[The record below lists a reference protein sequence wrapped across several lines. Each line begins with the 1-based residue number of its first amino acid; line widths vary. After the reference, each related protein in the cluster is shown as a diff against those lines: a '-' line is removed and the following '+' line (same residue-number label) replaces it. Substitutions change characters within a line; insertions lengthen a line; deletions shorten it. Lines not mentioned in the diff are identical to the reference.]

1 MLYLDYAKPLTGG
14 KYILNFFAESI
25 EDLDSISHGQRFIT
39 KNGTDYGVPQ
49 PSSTVVITM
58 PDKTK
63 KTYVLNEAGEW
74 QEGGVDMDYSKLENA
89 PIILA
94 NLADKEFIPEANT
107 YYEHLGE
114 TTEDFIKGI
123 IYLYDGKEYKAIDGS
138 GSGAGVQPDYNQ
150 NDSAAADYIKN
161 RPFYEETKTGVA
173 EVFNETLA
181 FEWDET
187 SNAGLGGK
195 EYEGGNPMGKISVG
209 TAMTVIFNGVE
220 YSGTTQDLPDGPKEE
235 IEAMG
240 FTGFVF
246 GASMTAGGD
255 WAPTAEFPFG
265 ILYYGNDDYEG
276 QAVAVLAINTS
287 INQASIPV
295 IIKTKATVT
304 EIHTIDPKFIKDMYY
319 STEAF
324 SPLIDFK
331 VISGDINTI
340 GSTMVVKYDGKEY
353 TEIVKD
359 AAEQGSSEH
368 KPYIGFK
375 MGGTATP
382 TEEQPFCYGV
392 NIILGDDTKQ
402 LFCAAPK
409 TVSENETI
417 IYNGE
422 NKTVKKATID
432 SISFLYIGNLHLFS
446 TDFEDTGEQ
455 YLTLFDYISVVTQGR
470 LDLVGSVVPADSIS
484 CEIKGENISYINPK
498 YIKDMYYEETGDT
511 ILQIVS
517 GTYTGIKFGEAYLIM
532 FPVTTLLIADKTAT
546 IKTSQGLE
554 DTRVVKSHTFDGT
567 TGSYIGNLGLLG
579 NEFPNTGETYVFYTT
594 EVEGSLRGAFVQTT
608 PFTDMKI
615 EVSQFGIG
623 GTIVKMPLK
632 YLPDEAATKS
642 DVAKA
647 IAEAITTT
655 LNTDV

>member
-25 EDLDSISHGQRFIT
+25 EDLDRISHGQRFIT

-138 GSGAGVQPDYNQ
+138 GSGAGVQSDYNQ

-161 RPFYEETKTGVA
+161 RPFYEETKTGLA

-187 SNAGLGGK
+187 SNSGLGGK

-220 YSGTTQDLPDGPKEE
+220 YSGTTQDLPDGLKEE

-246 GASMTAGGD
+246 GASMTVGDD

-287 INQASIPV
+287 IKQASIPV
-295 IIKTKATVT
+295 IIKVKATVT

-319 STEAF
+319 ETTNTETLLEQTF
-324 SPLIDFK
+324 TTTTVDN
-331 VISGDINTI
+331 IN
-340 GSTMVVKYDGKEY
+340 
-353 TEIVKD
+353 
-359 AAEQGSSEH
+359 
-368 KPYIGFK
+368 FW
-375 MGGTATP
+375 ATN
-382 TEEQPFCYGV
+382 TSF
-392 NIILGDDTKQ
+392 
-402 LFCAAPK
+402 
-409 TVSENETI
+409 
-417 IYNGE
+417 
-422 NKTVKKATID
+422 
-432 SISFLYIGNLHLFS
+432 ISFVKGDTVTINYKGTKYTQEVKELNTVLYVGNLALGGLSPATNEPFLIANIYYPDGLS
-446 TDFEDTGEQ
+446 KLTPGITVATSEAQTDANIKV
-455 YLTLFDYISVVTQGR
+455 YKSVQNVHT
-470 LDLVGSVVPADSIS
+470 I
-484 CEIKGENISYINPK
+484 EPK
-498 YIKDMYYEETGDT
+498 YIKDMYYEETGDGEKT
-511 ILQIVS
+511 LVFKGEIDGLTDESSSLFTAGDMVS
-517 GTYTGIKFGEAYLIM
+517 LKEDSIGLNVTDYAKEYT
-532 FPVTTLLIADKTAT
+532 TKTDG
-546 IKTSQGLE
+546 TSQTLY
-554 DTRVVKSHTFDGT
+554 
-567 TGSYIGNLGLLG
+567 YIGNLSILELDGVADTKEDYCLACADVGSFRMLLYT
-579 NEFPNTGETYVFYTT
+579 NKNKKAPNN
-594 EVEGSLRGAFVQTT
+594 
-608 PFTDMKI
+608 I
-615 EVSQFGIG
+615 EVYKSAA
-623 GTIVKMPLK
+623 TIVRIPEK
-632 YLPDEAATKS
+632 YLPLDIAKKS
-642 DVAKA
+642 YVDTA
-647 IAEAITTT
+647 ISDAITKT
-655 LNTDV
+655 LNTEV

>member
-39 KNGTDYGVPQ
+39 KNGIDYGVPQ

-138 GSGAGVQPDYNQ
+138 GSGAGVQSDYNQ

-161 RPFYEETKTGVA
+161 RPFYEETKTALA

-181 FEWDET
+181 FEWDTEVNLNF
-187 SNAGLGGK
+187 SASEFAGASMKGVAVG
-195 EYEGGNPMGKISVG
+195 ESVI
-209 TAMTVIFNGVE
+209 VIFNGVE
-220 YSGTTQDLPDGPKEE
+220 YNLTTQELPDEFKGE
-235 IEAMG
+235 IEA
-240 FTGFVF
+240 
-246 GASMTAGGD
+246 AGGAGFLAGAAWPTSESWTPPENLPFSLVCM
-255 WAPTAEFPFG
+255 WASIDGQEITVV
-265 ILYYGNDDYEG
+265 YG
-276 QAVAVLAINTS
+276 VTT
-287 INQASIPV
+287 INQAAIPV

-304 EIHTIDPKFIKDMYY
+304 EIHTIEPKYIKDMYY
-319 STEAF
+319 STEVF

-340 GSTMVVKYDGKEY
+340 GSTMVVQYNGKEY

-359 AAEQGSSEH
+359 AAEEGSSEH
-368 KPYIGFK
+368 IPYIGFK

-382 TEEQPFCYGV
+382 TEEQPFCYGI
-392 NIILGDDTKQ
+392 NIMFNGNAKELY
-402 LFCAAPK
+402 CAAPK
-409 TVSENETI
+409 TVSENEVI

-422 NKTVKKATID
+422 SKTVKRLTIED
-432 SISFLYIGNLHLFS
+432 ASILYVGNLHLLS
-446 TDFEDTGEQ
+446 TDFADTGEQ
-455 YLTLFDYISVVTQGR
+455 YLTLFDYVSLVTGGE
-470 LDLVGSVVPADSIS
+470 LDLLVSIVPQDGILCGVKS
-484 CEIKGENISYINPK
+484 ENISYINPK
-498 YIKDMYYEETGDT
+498 YIKDMYYTKSD
-511 ILQIVS
+511 V
-517 GTYTGIKFGEAYLIM
+517 GEK
-532 FPVTTLLIADKTAT
+532 TL
-546 IKTSQGLE
+546 
-554 DTRVVKSHTFDGT
+554 VF
-567 TGSYIGNLGLLG
+567 TGSINGLIEDFSSTFEAGNVIELKEDSIGLNVTDYAKKYTFSNGTMIYIGNLYIFAELMPGG
-579 NEFPNTGETYVFYTT
+579 NIVDTKEDYCLIFVTYNNNSSPQLWY
-594 EVEGSLRGAFVQTT
+594 ANKNCK
-608 PFTDMKI
+608 PPHNI
-615 EVSQFGIG
+615 EVYKS
-623 GTIVKMPLK
+623 TDPIVRIPEK
-632 YLPDEAATKS
+632 YLPL
-642 DVAKA
+642 DVAKKSYVDAA
-647 IAEAITTT
+647 ISDAITKT
-655 LNTDV
+655 LNTEV